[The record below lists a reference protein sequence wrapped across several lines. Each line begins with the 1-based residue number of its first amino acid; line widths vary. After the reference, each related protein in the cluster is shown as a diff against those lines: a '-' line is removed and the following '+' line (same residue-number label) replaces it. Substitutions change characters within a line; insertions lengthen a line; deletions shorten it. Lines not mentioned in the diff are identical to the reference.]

1 MRIDKLLANEGYG
14 SRKEVKQLLKQG
26 AVRQNDHV
34 IKNGKT
40 HVDPVNE
47 NITVFGEQVTYKP
60 FVYFML
66 HKPAGVITATED
78 SRDETVLDLLDP
90 LDQLR
95 EPFPVGRLDKD
106 TEGLLLITND
116 GKLAHQLLSP
126 KKNIGKTYYARIDGK
141 VTKADVDAFQ
151 QGVQL
156 DDGYVT
162 KPAELEVINS
172 DEESEIYVTIT
183 EGKYHQ
189 VKRMFAAVDK
199 YVRYL
204 KRVSMGDWHLDDQLE
219 KGEYRELDEQEV
231 YYLKHLEAKK

>member
-26 AVRQNDHV
+26 AVQNNNCM

-40 HVDPVNE
+40 HIDPINDF
-47 NITVFGEQVTYKP
+47 ITVFGEQVIYKP

-78 SRDETVLDLLDP
+78 NREETVIDLLEP

-126 KKNIGKTYYARIDGK
+126 KKDIGKTYYARIDGK
-141 VTKADVDAFQ
+141 VTEEDVLTFK
-151 QGVQL
+151 QGVRL

-162 KPAELEVINS
+162 KSARLEIIIS
-172 DEESEIYVTIT
+172 DVESEIYVTIT

-199 YVRYL
+199 TVIYL
-204 KRVSMGDWHLDDQLE
+204 KRMAMGDWYLDNQLE
-219 KGEYRELDEQEV
+219 KGEYRELDEKEIH
-231 YYLKHLEAKK
+231 YLQHLEAKK